1 MKDDFLDN
9 LKEELS
15 DVKQKINKLKVF
27 IHSSFF
33 TGISK
38 KQQVL
43 LKLQL
48 NTLKNYEIILQ
59 LRLNEL
65 STKS

>member
-38 KQQVL
+38 KQQIL
-43 LKLQL
+43 LELQL
-48 NTLKNYEIILQ
+48 NTMKSYEVILQ

-65 STKS
+65 SIKQ